1 MGDPGLLD
9 PPIEIGYQIQLT
21 GSSPMIVCLCEGL
34 NDKKLRAEI
43 RGGARTLHDLK
54 RSCGAG
60 ASCGSCVCDLK
71 AMLAEHRQES
81 DAAPQ
86 DVLSK

>member
-1 MGDPGLLD
+1 
-9 PPIEIGYQIQLT
+9 
-21 GSSPMIVCLCEGL
+21 MIVCLCEGL
-34 NDKKLRAEI
+34 NERRLRAEI

-71 AMLAEHRQES
+71 AMLREHRD
-81 DAAPQ
+81 DAARSPQ
-86 DVLSK
+86 PVLSK